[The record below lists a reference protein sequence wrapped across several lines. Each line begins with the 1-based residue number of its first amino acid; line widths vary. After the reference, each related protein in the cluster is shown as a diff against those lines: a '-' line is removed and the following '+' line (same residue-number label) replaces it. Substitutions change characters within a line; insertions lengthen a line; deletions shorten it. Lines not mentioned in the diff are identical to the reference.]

1 MFFLNL
7 YIKQKIFSLVDKY
20 SVYNE
25 FGEPVYNVQGEL
37 FSWGAKIHLYD
48 LNGTELYYIKQKVL
62 TFLPEYEIYKGESF
76 CARVKKE
83 FTFFNPRLN
92 VQSSFGD
99 FEIQGS
105 FWEMDFDIQCNGQSL
120 GEIHKEWLTWGDTYC
135 LSIVD
140 PGNAAFFTS
149 LVIAIDNC
157 LHNGSKK
164 Q

>member
-1 MFFLNL
+1 MNL
-7 YIKQKIFSLVDKY
+7 YIKQKIFTLADKY

-25 FGEPVYNVQGEL
+25 SGEPVFSVEGEL

-48 LNGTELYYIKQKVL
+48 LNGMELYYIKQKVL
-62 TFLPEYEIYKGESF
+62 TFLPEYEIYVGDDF

-83 FTFFNPRLN
+83 FSFFHPRLN
-92 VQSSFGD
+92 VQSSYGD
-99 FEIQGS
+99 FEIEGR
-105 FWEMDFDIQCNGQSL
+105 FMEMDFDIQCNGQSL

-135 LSIVD
+135 LSIVN
-140 PGNAAFFTS
+140 PENAAFFTS

-157 LHNGSKK
+157 LHNDSNG